1 MAKTNA
7 AVVVN
12 PLREAGA
19 QARASLTVLLRS
31 VEKTQVPSQ
40 PAPSP
45 SASTAKSA
53 KKK

>member
-1 MAKTNA
+1 MAKTSTA
-7 AVVVN
+7 IIVN

-31 VEKTQVPSQ
+31 VEKTQVQSQ
-40 PAPSP
+40 AAPKPAA
-45 SASTAKSA
+45 SAAKSA